1 MEKQR
6 EISRK
11 EAEQRKTKEKVE
23 RKALELE
30 EEKRREVEED
40 LKKEFESQQS
50 DYFGF
55 NLPDETNWDGNGRS
69 LEEVEGCTAEE
80 YYSKKKGIVSD
91 YSAKDG
97 NGSQPEEEF
106 GSSK

>member
-1 MEKQR
+1 M
-6 EISRK
+6 
-11 EAEQRKTKEKVE
+11 
-23 RKALELE
+23 
-30 EEKRREVEED
+30 
-40 LKKEFESQQS
+40 
-50 DYFGF
+50 
-55 NLPDETNWDGNGRS
+55 NWDGNGRS

-106 GSSK
+106 GSSELHEKEENGDQVFPIVQMFNPRSNCGSFVEMSDS